1 LLSGYTECVLNKTSP
16 QAILT
21 GDDMSSTQDDSMKK
35 TMTYLTVG
43 LFALFFSIIALANA
57 IA

>member
-1 LLSGYTECVLNKTSP
+1 
-16 QAILT
+16 
-21 GDDMSSTQDDSMKK
+21 MSSTQENAMSSAQDDAMKK

-43 LFALFFSIIALANA
+43 LFALFFSIIALANT

>member
-1 LLSGYTECVLNKTSP
+1 
-16 QAILT
+16 
-21 GDDMSSTQDDSMKK
+21 MSSAQDESMKK
-35 TMTYLTVG
+35 TMTYLTIG

>member
-1 LLSGYTECVLNKTSP
+1 MSSSQEDT
-16 QAILT
+16 
-21 GDDMSSTQDDSMKK
+21 MSSTQDDAMKK

-43 LFALFFSIIALANA
+43 LFAIFFAIIALANA